1 MGQAPNRLG
10 VVQRLADEHP
20 DLFRLAHREGS
31 PQRYDFIKLV
41 AATLHAEDPRWGLN
55 MKRDDD
61 RQGLSMDVVTFRVG
75 PTDRHVEAFDIIGG
89 AGGDNPRAVWQD
101 ITNYATQGNPGT
113 ARWVKPEGVAPQ
125 PKPEPQPGG
134 QQPQPQPTACGYDKD
149 AIRVLT
155 SAVVNLTNQLAHM
168 KSDIAGLNERLDE
181 EWAARVWAATAQD
194 ATVTVQ
200 VPDPPDYTADVNLGP
215 LKGRVTLRP
224 VKK

>member
-1 MGQAPNRLG
+1 MGQAPNRLS

-75 PTDRHVEAFDIIGG
+75 PTDRHVEAFDVIGG

-149 AIRVLT
+149 AMRVLT

-168 KSDIAGLNERLDE
+168 KSDLAGLNERLDE
-181 EWAARVWAATAQD
+181 EWAARVWNATA
-194 ATVTVQ
+194 
-200 VPDPPDYTADVNLGP
+200 PD
-215 LKGRVTLRP
+215 RP
-224 VKK
+224 VPVPAVEFPTYEGRILGQRFTLEPRK